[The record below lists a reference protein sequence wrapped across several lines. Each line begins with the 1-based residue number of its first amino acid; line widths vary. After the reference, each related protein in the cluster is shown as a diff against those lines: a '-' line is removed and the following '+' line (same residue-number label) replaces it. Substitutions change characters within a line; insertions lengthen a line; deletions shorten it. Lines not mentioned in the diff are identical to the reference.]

1 MTTTEAITR
10 YVRYAGADG
19 VAHHGILDGE
29 TIRELDGDIFTD
41 AKETGNTAN
50 LSDVTLLTAIDPYK
64 IRKVLGIAGNYTL
77 PGMKRLVPH
86 GRWFCKMPTSL
97 NANEGKIE
105 VPPDVTNFNFEG
117 ELVLVIGKEGRH
129 ITVED
134 APSYIWGV
142 TVGNDYS
149 ENDWTREEGTESRF
163 ISKGTDSWAAL
174 YHTIVKGMDYTDLQ
188 IEIRLNGEL
197 GTRGRTPDMVCK
209 PAYLVSYLSH
219 FITLE
224 PGDVIYTGTVAPQS
238 LPGTRKQLRPGDVI
252 EVEIENI
259 GTLRNTCVAFPG
271 EEPDLLA
278 N

>member
-1 MTTTEAITR
+1 MTTETITR
-10 YVRYAGADG
+10 YVRYAGPDG
-19 VAHHGILDGE
+19 VPHHGILEGE
-29 TIRELDGDIFTD
+29 MIRELEGDIFGSPTP
-41 AKETGNTAN
+41 TGKTAN
-50 LSDVTLLTAIDPYK
+50 LADVKLLTALDPYRV
-64 IRKVLGIAGNYTL
+64 RKVLGIAGNYNL
-77 PGMKRLVPH
+77 PGRTRLVPH

-97 NANEGKIE
+97 NAHEGEIE

-117 ELVLVIGKEGRH
+117 ELVLVIGKEARH
-129 ITVED
+129 VTPEE
-134 APSYIWGV
+134 APGYIWGV
-142 TVGNDYS
+142 TVGNDFS

-174 YHTIVKGMDYTDLQ
+174 YHTIVKGMDYSDLQ

-224 PGDVIYTGTVAPQS
+224 PGDIIYTGTVAPQS
-238 LPGTRKQLRPGDVI
+238 LPGTRKQLRPGDVG

-259 GTLRNTCVAFPG
+259 GTLRNTCVPFPG
-271 EEPDLLA
+271 AEPDMLA